1 MTRSFWPS
9 CGYHLLTHNESG
21 HLVVSDDFL
30 RFLLERPELA
40 LIEESCEAERALQQ
54 ALMLDP
60 RCDVAENALSAL
72 ADQDA
77 AENYRVWLRFRQRLL
92 AHPTLEA
99 SYLALFKGVDVPPML
114 VQQLTQ
120 VLLRHVLGDQASG
133 MQARA
138 AEMLF
143 QTQKISVTDDGAVMA
158 ADNETV
164 ERLAIQ
170 SNFGGVGKL
179 LQEGGIKLRSVDLDV
194 LNTDSMQE
202 YWSRSEALDWVIAL
216 NKDQPAINALCEVMS
231 QWIAHFLG
239 VQVKI
244 RTESQIVDEHWVWHV
259 GLDAQASAVL
269 NDLYQSQEV
278 EPDRL
283 ERMLCL
289 FTLEFVDPNDMLAQV
304 RGKPVYLA
312 MAMDTDKRLKLKPQN
327 LLLNLPL
334 SQRS

>member
-1 MTRSFWPS
+1 MPRSFWPS

-40 LIEESCEAERALQQ
+40 LIEESCGAERDLQQ

-60 RCDVAENALSAL
+60 RCEVSEQALSAI

-92 AHPTLEA
+92 AHPTMEA

-120 VLLRHVLGDQASG
+120 VLLRHVLGEQASG

-143 QTQKISVTDDGAVMA
+143 QTQKISVTDEGAVMA

-170 SNFGGVGKL
+170 SNFGSVGKL

-194 LNTDSMQE
+194 LNADSMDD

-216 NKDQPAINALCEVMS
+216 NKDQPAINALCEVMC
-231 QWIAHFLG
+231 QWIQHFLG

-244 RTESQIVDEHWVWHV
+244 QTESQIVDDHWVWHV

-269 NDLYQSQEV
+269 NDLYQGEEV
-278 EPDRL
+278 EADRL
-283 ERMLCL
+283 GRMLCL
-289 FTLEFVDPNDMLAQV
+289 FRLEFVDPNDMLAQV

-312 MAMDTDKRLKLKPQN
+312 MAMDADNRLKLKPQN